1 MHKAITSAILLT
13 LCAIAPAA
21 AGDPGGKW
29 LTQDGKAVVNIARCG
44 AAVCGTIV
52 SFKGPDDPQVGK
64 PKTDG
69 HNQVASKR
77 SRPII
82 GLQMFDMKPSGT
94 ADRWDGQVYN
104 AEDGKTYTG
113 SLTLT
118 GATTLDLQGC
128 ALAGLICKTQTWTRA
143 K

>member
-52 SFKGPDDPQVGK
+52 SLKEPNDPQTGK

-69 HNQVASKR
+69 HNQDAAKR

>member
-52 SFKGPDDPQVGK
+52 SLKEPNDPQTGK

-69 HNQVASKR
+69 HNQDAAKR

-128 ALAGLICKTQTWTRA
+128 ALAGLICKTQSWTRT